1 MKTILKSN
9 IFSGKKVIKTFT
21 KDFAATDLKEEITKI
36 NENGISGIVREI
48 QLDGVYL
55 VTRDIVASNPYE
67 VQVSHDFP
75 LFKLHFEIDGSN
87 HFTPSNYL
95 STSIYIP
102 KGHYNLFYLPSVE
115 GILSFKT
122 KRRKT
127 LEIQFTEAYIKKI
140 IGNNFKDLLLSF
152 GESIKNEQPFL
163 LWKNSKPITSELQ
176 DSIDNII
183 TCEYI
188 GNIKKAY
195 LEAKVAEL
203 LVILLAKT
211 NDEKY
216 NESNIELHK
225 ADYEKI
231 LEVESYIRMNLK
243 SNLTISELAS
253 IAGLNTSKLKRGF
266 KIVFSMTIFKYI
278 TDLRMKRARDLII
291 KHQYNITQASYEVG
305 YKNPQHFTIAFK
317 KIYGYLP
324 SRLNKI

>member
-1 MKTILKSN
+1 MKTTLKSN
-9 IFSGKKVIKTFT
+9 IFSNKKVIKTFT
-21 KDFAATDLKEEITKI
+21 RDFATTDLKEEVVTI

-48 QLDGVYL
+48 QLDGIYL
-55 VTRDIVASNPYE
+55 VMRDIIASNPYE

-75 LFKLHFEIDGSN
+75 LFKLHFEIEGSN
-87 HFTPSNYL
+87 QYSPTNCL
-95 STSIYIP
+95 STSVYIP
-102 KGHYNLFYLPSVE
+102 KGHYNLFYLPRVD
-115 GILSFKT
+115 GVLSFKT
-122 KRRKT
+122 KQRKT

-140 IGNNFKDLLLSF
+140 IGNNFRDLLLSF
-152 GESIKNEQPFL
+152 GEAIKNEQPFI

-176 DSIDNII
+176 DNIDEII
-183 TCEYI
+183 SCKYI

-216 NESNIELHK
+216 NESNIELPK

-243 SNLTISELAS
+243 NSLTISELAS

-266 KIVFSMTIFKYI
+266 KIVFSMTVFKYI
-278 TDLRMKRARDLII
+278 TDLRMKKAKKLIT
-291 KHQYNITQASYEVG
+291 KYQYNITQASYEVG